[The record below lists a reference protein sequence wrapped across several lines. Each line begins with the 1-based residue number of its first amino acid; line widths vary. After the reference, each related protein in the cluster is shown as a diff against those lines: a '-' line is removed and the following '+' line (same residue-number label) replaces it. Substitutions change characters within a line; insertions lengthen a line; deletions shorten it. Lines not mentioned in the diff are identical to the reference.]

1 MTFNLQYESDFK
13 RIIPAVIN
21 DARNTI
27 PAIAN
32 QPGTVIKAYADAQI
46 DLVVPGVLLYRISTR
61 EGGLGGYVGLRV
73 ENGVAT
79 SHLMQL
85 RPAFQPF
92 LAEILQIIATFITSN
107 AFLQDMIY

>member
-27 PAIAN
+27 PETTN
-32 QPGTVIKAYADAQI
+32 QPGTVIKAYADSQI
-46 DLVVPGVLLYRISTR
+46 DLAVPGVLFYRISTR

-73 ENGVAT
+73 ANGVAST
-79 SHLMQL
+79 LLMQL

-92 LAEILQIIATFITSN
+92 LAEISQVISTFIIDN
-107 AFLQDMIY
+107 LFLADLIY